1 MADMLRP
8 VPVDLEPKRKN
19 RWVIEFPVGTDIAE
33 WMVQTAGRPQATI
46 GETEIPFMNTSTWI
60 AGRATWETLDITF
73 IDCIGPSTAQK
84 VMDWIR
90 ECIEYSTGR
99 MGYAV
104 NYKKQ
109 LTLKMLDPA
118 GQTVE
123 QWTLEGAFI
132 TSANFG
138 DLDMQSEDLADIS
151 ITVRFDRAILNF

>member
-1 MADMLRP
+1 MLRP

-19 RWVIEFPVGTDIAE
+19 RWVIEFPVGTEIAE
-33 WMVQTAGRPQATI
+33 WMVQTASRPTASI
-46 GETEIPFMNTSTWI
+46 GEVEIPFMNTSTWV
-60 AGRATWETLDITF
+60 AGRSIWDTIDVTF

-99 MGYAV
+99 MGYAT

-109 LTLKMLDPA
+109 VTLKMLDPA

-132 TSANFG
+132 TNASFG
-138 DLDMQSEDLADIS
+138 DLDMSSEELADIS
-151 ITVRFDRAILNF
+151 VTIRFDRAILNF